1 MYFVE
6 SMNINLKFFRYMSKS
21 TGIYRDTES
30 IILRTS
36 YVPICK
42 NYSCRLGHLDLLE
55 LSKTGTLRVFM
66 TCSTRLAHVFY
77 LSETYVSD
85 VLVSWFT

>member
-6 SMNINLKFFRYMSKS
+6 SMNINLKYFRYMSKS

-30 IILRTS
+30 LILRTS

-42 NYSCRLGHLDLLE
+42 NNNAPFIIHFYVYS
-55 LSKTGTLRVFM
+55 TGTYNVTKFVL
-66 TCSTRLAHVFY
+66 LALH
-77 LSETYVSD
+77 LQQ
-85 VLVSWFT
+85 

>member
-30 IILRTS
+30 LILCTS

-42 NYSCRLGHLDLLE
+42 NNNGPFIMDFYSY
-55 LSKTGTLRVFM
+55 STGTYSVIRFVL
-66 TCSTRLAHVFY
+66 LALH
-77 LSETYVSD
+77 LQE
-85 VLVSWFT
+85 